1 MTFGRCFA
9 VLSVAYYLYM
19 RHKAMIFGL
28 GLIVG
33 TLLTMVLARDQDP
46 VSHLRR
52 AAFNVP
58 ADGALNE
65 FPEAHAA
72 RVKAVTGYMGPDHQE
87 PSFILED
94 VAQAVVQVL
103 TESTGGSGVVIDPA
117 GVVLTSAHLVDG
129 NENITVRVRDKEILV
144 GTVSRIDME
153 MDLALVHLPPGAYH
167 SAELG
172 TQADIWV
179 GAPVYSV
186 GYPLNMGGPPTI
198 TRGIVSRYL
207 EEPKS
212 GRRNIQTDAAINLGN
227 SGGPILD
234 SKGRVIGIVTSVLGD
249 YPSAPS
255 MGVSFAVSVHTIRSE
270 FLD

>member
-1 MTFGRCFA
+1 
-9 VLSVAYYLYM
+9 M
-19 RHKAMIFGL
+19 RRMVMIFGL
-28 GLIVG
+28 GLLIG
-33 TLLTMVLARDQDP
+33 TLLTMVFARVQDP

-52 AAFNVP
+52 ASFNVP
-58 ADGALNE
+58 ADGAVNG
-65 FPEAHAA
+65 FPEATAA
-72 RVKAVTGYMGPDHQE
+72 RVTAVMGYMGPDHQE

-103 TESTGGSGVVIDPA
+103 TESTGGSGVVIDPV

-129 NENITVRVRDKEILV
+129 NEHVTVRVRDKELLV
-144 GTVSRIDME
+144 GTVSRVDLKT
-153 MDLALVHLPPGAYH
+153 DLALVHLPPGRYH

-172 TQADIWV
+172 TEAEIWL
-179 GAPVYSV
+179 GATVYSV

-212 GRRNIQTDAAINLGN
+212 RRRIIQTDAVINLGN
-227 SGGPILD
+227 SGGPMVD
-234 SKGRVIGIVTSVLGD
+234 EKGRVIGIVASILGD

-255 MGVSFAVSVHTIRSE
+255 MGISFAVSVYTIRNE
-270 FLD
+270 FID